1 MDRRLLLGGAL
12 AALVVLSGCSWVQ
25 QTDTPT
31 PATEPSADGIT
42 VPTFRLENHSRAL
55 ANTSYAV
62 EMRIDVSTNRTRL
75 NRSFAVRS
83 DPGTARQRVEL
94 REGPLTADRYVANGS
109 VYTRSRANGSVAY
122 VNRSLGPGN
131 DTFDAI
137 HRRSISAERLAG
149 VYQFGD
155 FNESGTVTRDGRSLT
170 EFTLVDTALGDNA
183 TVDNA
188 SGRVLIDQNGVIR
201 LARVDITGTQ
211 DGDPFFVHADYRVT
225 ATGTVTVSRPD
236 WLDAARRNATANRS
250 RTTPAATATAT
261 PAG

>member
-31 PATEPSADGIT
+31 PAAGPTEDGIT

-62 EMRIDVSTNRTRL
+62 EMRINVSTNRTRL

-83 DPGTARQRVEL
+83 DRETARQLIEL
-94 REGPLTADRYVANGS
+94 QEGPLRADRYVANGS
-109 VYTRSRANGSVAY
+109 IYTRSRVNGSVAY
-122 VNRSLGPGN
+122 DNRSLGSGN

-137 HRRSISAERLAG
+137 HRRSVSADRLAG
-149 VYQFGD
+149 IYQFGE
-155 FNESGTVTRDGRSLT
+155 FNESGTVTREGRTLT
-170 EFTLVDTALGDNA
+170 EYELVETAIGDNA
-183 TVDNA
+183 TVESA
-188 SGRVLIDQNGVIR
+188 SGRVLIDQNGAIR

-225 ATGTVTVSRPD
+225 ATEAVTVRQPG

-250 RTTPAATATAT
+250 RATPTATATAT
-261 PAG
+261 PGD